1 MSIGMTS
8 ASLVRRALGVLL
20 AFGAINAFAGGYYGL
35 SGAKGVPL
43 EWLDG
48 SPFANYFIPSLLLLI
63 VVGGSF
69 VTAAVA
75 VFARFRMAR
84 PAALVAVVIMT
95 GWLAAQIAI
104 IGYVSWMQPTTAVAT
119 FAIFLLAWILPS
131 PPARPAACDRE
142 RGIGASPEHSAH
154 S

>member
-1 MSIGMTS
+1 MAISITH
-8 ASLVRRALGVLL
+8 ASFVRRALGILL

-35 SGAKGVPL
+35 TGARGVPV

-48 SPFANYFIPSLLLLI
+48 SPFSSYFIPSLILLI

-75 VFARFRMAR
+75 VFARSRIAR
-84 PAALVAVVIMT
+84 LAALAAAVIVT

-104 IGYVSWMQPTTAVAT
+104 IGYVSWMQPATAIAGV
-119 FAIFLLAWILPS
+119 LVLILGSQLPRHE
-131 PPARPAACDRE
+131 PIAQ
-142 RGIGASPEHSAH
+142 
-154 S
+154 